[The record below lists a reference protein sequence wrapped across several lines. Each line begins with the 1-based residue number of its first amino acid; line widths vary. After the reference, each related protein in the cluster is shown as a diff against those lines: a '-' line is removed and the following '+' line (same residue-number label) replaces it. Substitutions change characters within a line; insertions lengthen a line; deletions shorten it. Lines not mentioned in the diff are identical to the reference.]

1 MSIFTLFLLHQV
13 IDNPIKCMYIFVIM
27 TISSLNEGTILII
40 LKIYFIADQPKDKSK
55 KGKEVQALRHG
66 KTSKTLLV
74 IKVKF
79 IYLQYKKD
87 HL

>member
-1 MSIFTLFLLHQV
+1 MHVHICNY
-13 IDNPIKCMYIFVIM
+13 DNIM
-27 TISSLNEGTILII
+27 NECTILII
-40 LKIYFIADQPKDKSK
+40 LKIYFLADQPKDKSK

-87 HL
+87 HLLCLKL